1 MDVSPIRALP
11 KIELHRHLEGTARPA
26 TVRELANKHG
36 LPEPDLSTWYDYD
49 DLTDFLA
56 VFGTVCSV
64 LVDADDFHR
73 LAYESVEDAAAAGIV
88 HTEMFFT
95 PHEFLRRGI
104 SFDTAWDGIEAG
116 ARDGERDFGLS
127 VRFIMDVDKASGA
140 GPAVEQVE
148 MCGGRGDYLIGVG
161 GDGEEAGVDDR
172 ALKPA
177 FDLADRYGL
186 RRTLHAGEFSARS
199 VADAIRHLGCER
211 IDHGPLVLTDPELAA
226 EAVARGVAF
235 TVCPSSDV
243 IISKV
248 YPRLADHPLAE
259 MVAAGLLVSLG
270 SDDPALLGYDLAD
283 EYDVVL
289 SQGLVD
295 AAALRRIA
303 LNGVAACWLASEHK
317 AALKER
323 FETAWAAAPLT
334 GLLNNGP
341 TTKLRGHAA
350 S

>member
-1 MDVSPIRALP
+1 MSTTAIRPLP
-11 KIELHRHLEGTARPA
+11 KVELHRHVEGTARPT
-26 TVRELANKHG
+26 TVRELAAKHG
-36 LPEPDLSTWYDYD
+36 LPEPDLSRWYDYD

-64 LVDADDFHR
+64 LVDADDYRR
-73 LAYESVEDAAAAGIV
+73 LAYESIEDAAAAGIV

-95 PHEFLRRGI
+95 PHEFLGRGVA
-104 SFDTAWDGIEAG
+104 FDTAWSGLEAG
-116 ARDGERDFGLS
+116 ARDGEADFGVS
-127 VRFIMDVDKASGA
+127 VRFIMDVDKASGP

-148 MCGGRGDYLIGVG
+148 MCRGRGDYLIGIG

-177 FDLADRYGL
+177 FDLAARYGL

-199 VADAIRHLGCER
+199 VADAIRQLGCER
-211 IDHGPLVLTDPELAA
+211 IDHGPLVLRDPQLAA
-226 EAVARGVAF
+226 EAVDRGVAF

-259 MVAAGLLVSLG
+259 MLALGLIVSLG

-283 EYDVVL
+283 EYETVL
-289 SQGLVD
+289 KTGLVD
-295 AAALRRIA
+295 AAGLRRIA
-303 LNGVAACWLASEHK
+303 LNGVTACWLADDEKSR
-317 AALKER
+317 LMQR
-323 FETAWAAAPLT
+323 FEPAWAAA
-334 GLLNNGP
+334 
-341 TTKLRGHAA
+341 A
-350 S
+350 SG